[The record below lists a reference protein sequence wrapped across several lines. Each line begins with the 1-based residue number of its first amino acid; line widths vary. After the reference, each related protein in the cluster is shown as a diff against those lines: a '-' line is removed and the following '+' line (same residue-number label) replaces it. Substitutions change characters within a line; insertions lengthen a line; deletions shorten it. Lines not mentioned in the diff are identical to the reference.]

1 MKAIVTISKGE
12 NGRYQANMD
21 FYKDMKFGLY
31 GEGDTVDATI
41 DDFYVSFNDIKELFA
56 DEGKAFPDNL
66 EFEFKYD
73 IPSFQSY

>member
-1 MKAIVTISKGE
+1 MTMQQMNEYLERYSNNQWPKENPHISKGE

-41 DDFYVSFNDIKELFA
+41 DIKIFIHYFNLVELNA
-56 DEGKAFPDNL
+56 C
-66 EFEFKYD
+66 
-73 IPSFQSY
+73 II